1 MAKYVYYDEVS
12 FYNYRGAFFIY
23 LTFTVA
29 KNATVRYT
37 ENFVNIIDTLRVV
50 RSKLH
55 YTHVLIKYIP

>member
-50 RSKLH
+50 R
-55 YTHVLIKYIP
+55 